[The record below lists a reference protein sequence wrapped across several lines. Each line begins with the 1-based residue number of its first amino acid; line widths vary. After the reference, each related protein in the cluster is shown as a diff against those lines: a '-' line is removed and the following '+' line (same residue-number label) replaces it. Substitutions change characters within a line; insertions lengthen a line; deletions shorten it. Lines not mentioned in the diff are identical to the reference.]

1 MPLDPSGG
9 HSGSVL
15 LHVEELP
22 APLVPHAPPLRL
34 AFLVAGGPG
43 QASAASFDLE
53 DSGRFLQSLL
63 PGYILVVAYDD
74 RATGESGPISCPGLG
89 NVNPAALARNVGAC
103 GRRLGATR
111 SFYATR
117 ENAADMNAVRRAL
130 GVERVTVFG
139 VSYGTKQALA

>member
-1 MPLDPSGG
+1 VPLDPSGG

-63 PGYILVVAYDD
+63 PGYILV
-74 RATGESGPISCPGLG
+74 ATTTPEPGNLG
-89 NVNPAALARNVGAC
+89 RSAALVS
-103 GRRLGATR
+103 AT
-111 SFYATR
+111 
-117 ENAADMNAVRRAL
+117 
-130 GVERVTVFG
+130 
-139 VSYGTKQALA
+139 